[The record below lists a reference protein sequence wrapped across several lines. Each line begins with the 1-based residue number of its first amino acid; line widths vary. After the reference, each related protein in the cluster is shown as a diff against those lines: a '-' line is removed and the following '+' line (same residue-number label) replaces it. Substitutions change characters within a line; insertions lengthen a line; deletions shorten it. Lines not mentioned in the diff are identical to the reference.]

1 MSKKMKGIDEDF
13 DIIFTPDGDLDF
25 EAQGDVDGDIDG
37 EKDYVLS
44 GGDVNTLEQIML
56 ELKHIDPDLA
66 DKIQNILNNI
76 VEI

>member
-25 EAQGDVDGDIDG
+25 EAQGDADG

-44 GGDVNTLEQIML
+44 GDDVNTLEQIML
-56 ELKHIDPDLA
+56 ELKQIDPELA